1 MYPPFPRLQPLRETV
16 STLCVGRARLAFV
29 CVHKKTKF
37 TQRQSCLSR
46 RLKRTPNLSSRS
58 SGGTCESRWGK
69 RKSGTTETPADTRVL
84 SQVYYI
90 RQRRSFIA
98 TGQRSHSFPLSAASS
113 GMCGCVRDRAA
124 AISPAPPSCGLSPC
138 SVPRWGSAR
147 SRFAHGRLQ
156 ASYPLPWVLIAI
168 TDSLNGAKESD
179 GAGRRM

>member
-1 MYPPFPRLQPLRETV
+1 M
-16 STLCVGRARLAFV
+16 CVGRARLAFV

-37 TQRQSCLSR
+37 TQRQSCLSQC
-46 RLKRTPNLSSRS
+46 LKRTPNLSSRS

-124 AISPAPPSCGLSPC
+124 AINPAPPSCGLSPC

-168 TDSLNGAKESD
+168 TDSLNGAKESE